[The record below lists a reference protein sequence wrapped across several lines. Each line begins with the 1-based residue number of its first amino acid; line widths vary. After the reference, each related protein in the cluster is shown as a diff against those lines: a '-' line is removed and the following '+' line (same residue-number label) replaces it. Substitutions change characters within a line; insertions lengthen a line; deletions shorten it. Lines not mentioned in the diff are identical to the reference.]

1 MAKKKSSPKKRKKGL
16 VIKLTPFSS
25 FLWAIG
31 LLFVLAWVFVIG
43 FFMGRGF
50 LPGKVTA
57 FSDMKSRVKRIQS
70 MISRDD
76 TVKDISKEKKE
87 ENPKLAFY
95 ERLSSKK
102 NEVKKQ
108 WQEPPKDEN
117 PNHQASRSKRN
128 IPPQQNQ
135 SKEIDPTSNQSVEK
149 IEDRSPASDHYFTIQ
164 LASLGEAN
172 RAEELVDRLNR
183 KGYSVYYYE
192 VEVKGRIYYRV
203 RYGRFSDR
211 EEAEEHAQGLARKEG
226 INGFVTTLD

>member
-25 FLWAIG
+25 FLWTIG
-31 LLFVLAWVFVIG
+31 LLFVLAWVFVFG

-57 FSDMKSRVKRIQS
+57 FSDMKSRLKRIQT
-70 MISRDD
+70 MMSREK
-76 TVKDISKEKKE
+76 TIEETAKENEE

-108 WQEPPKDEN
+108 WQESTKDEHIDN
-117 PNHQASRSKRN
+117 PGSGSKSS
-128 IPPQQNQ
+128 ISPQQHQ
-135 SKEIDPTSNQSVEK
+135 VKESNASSNQSVEK
-149 IEDRSPASDHYFTIQ
+149 RADPSTASDHYYTIQ
-164 LASLGEAN
+164 LASLREGN
-172 RAEELVDRLNR
+172 RAEELVDRLIR

-192 VEVKGRIYYRV
+192 VEVKGQIYYRV
-203 RYGRFSDR
+203 RYGRFSTR
-211 EEAEEHAQGLARKEG
+211 EEAEEHAQRLARKEK
-226 INGFVTTLD
+226 IKGFVTTLE